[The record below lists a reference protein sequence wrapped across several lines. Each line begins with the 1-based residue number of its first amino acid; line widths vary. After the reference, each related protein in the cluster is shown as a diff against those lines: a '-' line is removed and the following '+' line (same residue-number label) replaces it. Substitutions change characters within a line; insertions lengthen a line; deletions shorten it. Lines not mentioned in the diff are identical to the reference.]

1 MIIKLLPV
9 LLIFIVTGCSSVTS
23 QYPVG
28 LENYPLTA
36 DAWNGTWFSDEA
48 AITIQVTDAE
58 KGIVQLAWIEKNLD
72 KLKFES
78 FTCRIMKGRKWLYGN
93 VLPAADESKK
103 AGEHYFWGKLKK
115 EDNKI
120 IIWHPSVAAFREAV
134 ATKRLQAIP
143 TDQGKTKEERFSDDS
158 IHIIDGPEV
167 LIDLV
172 ESSDSTYFEWEEP
185 TILIRM
191 GKM

>member
-1 MIIKLLPV
+1 M
-9 LLIFIVTGCSSVTS
+9 FIVAGCSSVTS

-36 DAWNGTWFSDEA
+36 DAWNGTWFSEEA

-78 FTCRIMKGRKWLYGN
+78 FTCRIMQGRKWLYGN
-93 VLPAADESKK
+93 VLEVADENKK
-103 AGEHYFWGKLKK
+103 AEEHYYWGKLKK
-115 EDNKI
+115 EENKI
-120 IIWHPSVAAFREAV
+120 IIWHPSVAAFREAF
-134 ATKRLQAIP
+134 AAKRLQAIP
-143 TDQGKTKEERFSDDS
+143 ADQGKTKEERFSDDS
-158 IHIIDGPEV
+158 IHIVDRPEV

-172 ESSDSTYFEWEEP
+172 ESSGSTYFEWEEP

-191 GKM
+191 GRM